1 MSSVIRP
8 GVCLFVAMFLL
19 VASAPAR
26 AGQESGSTRA
36 AEAEAQDEGQQQPK
50 PTPQPTPQLPRTL
63 PTPRPGNERP
73 AERRPEGRPVNLHL
87 EITITDQ
94 IESEPAQKKSV
105 SMMVADRTFGRIRAA
120 GQWRM
125 PNAGMVPVQ
134 LNVDATPAIQ
144 PNDNI
149 RLELTLEYRPS
160 PPSSE
165 IDAARPPST
174 LNESLTVILQPGKTL
189 TISRAVDPFTNR
201 RTSVDVTATI
211 MK

>member
-1 MSSVIRP
+1 MCSVIRR
-8 GVCLFVAMFLL
+8 GVCLLVAMFLL

-26 AGQESGSTRA
+26 ADQESGSTRA
-36 AEAEAQDEGQQQPK
+36 AEAEDEAQQQPK
-50 PTPQPTPQLPRTL
+50 LPPQQPRTL

-105 SMMVADRTFGRIRAA
+105 SMMVADRTFGRIRAT

-160 PPSSE
+160 PPSPE

-189 TISRAVDPFTNR
+189 TISRAVDPFSNR